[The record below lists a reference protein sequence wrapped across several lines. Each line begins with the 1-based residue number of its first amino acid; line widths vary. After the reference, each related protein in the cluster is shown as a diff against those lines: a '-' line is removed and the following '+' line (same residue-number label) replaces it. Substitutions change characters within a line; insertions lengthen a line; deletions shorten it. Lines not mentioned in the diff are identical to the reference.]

1 MFCSPNNSIS
11 KNPSPKS
18 NPNLIIDYNR
28 PQPPPYLGSNTNTLV
43 LRQRPVMNDDSLK
56 RNQARTLEESLQMLN
71 EANIL
76 NPGYCLDNNLY
87 PERIILGGDMLLNDS
102 IEANAIDEDYVP
114 IKTDPNLM
122 RRNIG
127 MSNGKVNNGGIMKNS
142 DGF

>member
-1 MFCSPNNSIS
+1 
-11 KNPSPKS
+11 
-18 NPNLIIDYNR
+18 
-28 PQPPPYLGSNTNTLV
+28 
-43 LRQRPVMNDDSLK
+43 MNDDSLK

-87 PERIILGGDMLLNDS
+87 QERIILGGDMLLNDS
-102 IEANAIDEDYVP
+102 LEANATDEDYVP
-114 IKTDPNLM
+114 IKADPNLL

-127 MSNGKVNNGGIMKNS
+127 LLNGKVNNGIMKNS